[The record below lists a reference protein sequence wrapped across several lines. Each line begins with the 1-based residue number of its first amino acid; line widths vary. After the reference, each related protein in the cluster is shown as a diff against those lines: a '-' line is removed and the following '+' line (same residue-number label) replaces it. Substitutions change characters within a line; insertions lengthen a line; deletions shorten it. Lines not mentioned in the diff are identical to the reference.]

1 MTLAEFRDHLA
12 TQLGIKQRGNA
23 LASDDAN
30 YLETVIQNCQAELEQ
45 LSVALWPVSDIPNYI
60 VESFVIF
67 CRGSISRFGFDP
79 DPALKKL
86 GLDQIR
92 YLTADE
98 RNGVGQAS
106 YF

>member
-23 LASDDAN
+23 LSSDDAA

-60 VESFVIF
+60 VESFVTF

-86 GLDQIR
+86 GLDSIR
-92 YLTADE
+92 YLTADD
-98 RNGVGQAS
+98 RSGVGTAC